1 MFDTADVAM
10 RFEKIEPRRM
20 EKDDLEIG
28 LLEIELTVNPFTAE
42 LAKELDDYVR
52 RILFTSTD
60 AEVTRKL
67 RSASFD
73 LTIQPQRVEV
83 RMAPDQAEESF
94 ELQEVKI
101 LSVIARRGKKSSA
114 WRLHVK
120 LRCAPSSEHQLAQ
133 VIDCYTKMRYL
144 TFEATQGDLFTEVG
158 KERAKTRKA
167 RKQAAA
173 GSGEAVA
180 H

>member
-1 MFDTADVAM
+1 MFDSNDVAM

-28 LLEIELTVNPFTAE
+28 LLEIELTVNPFTAD

-52 RILFTSTD
+52 RTLFTATD

-67 RSASFD
+67 KSASFD
-73 LTIQPQRVEV
+73 LTIQPCRVEV
-83 RMAPDQAEESF
+83 RMAPDQEDESF
-94 ELQEVKI
+94 SIPEAKI

-120 LRCAPSSEHQLAQ
+120 MQCAPATEHQLAQ
-133 VIDCYTKMRYL
+133 IIDCYTKMRYL
-144 TFEATQGDLFTEVG
+144 SFEATQPDLFSEVG
-158 KERAKTRKA
+158 KARTKTRRA
-167 RKQAAA
+167 SRANGQATGQAAA
-173 GSGEAVA
+173 